1 MHIVNS
7 RQFGKIEAFKFGYG
21 PVGKPLMSAHIY
33 VLDGIIID
41 TGQSHMR
48 KYVIEQLRNT
58 QPHVILL
65 THHHEDHSGNA
76 LALGRFH
83 QIEILGHS
91 ITAEKMAA
99 NRKILPYQRYI
110 WGKSGNV
117 NVKPLGSVIESEHFT
132 LQPIHTPGHSK
143 DHTVFLEEKNGW
155 LFAGDLY
162 LGERIKYFRSDEKI
176 YDQIDSLKNMRK
188 YDFDAIFCAHNPC
201 LENGK
206 SRLEQKLQFLEDIVG
221 RVQLLKEQGLTDNA
235 IINRMDPNKD
245 RLVKVM
251 TLGNVS
257 FANMLRSA
265 IRGRRCLSG
274 RATTP
279 ESSINYECTQERKPE
294 KKTN

>member
-21 PVGKPLMSAHIY
+21 PVGKPFMSVHIY
-33 VLDGIIID
+33 VLDGVIID

-58 QPHVILL
+58 QPHVVLL

-83 QIEILGHS
+83 QIEILGHP

-99 NRKILPYQRYI
+99 NRKILPYQRRI
-110 WGKSGNV
+110 WGKSEDV
-117 NVKPLGSVIESEHFT
+117 NVKPLGTVIESAHFT
-132 LQPIHTPGHSK
+132 LLPIHTPGHSK
-143 DHTVFLEEKNGW
+143 DHMVFLEEKNGW

-176 YDQIDSLKNMRK
+176 YDQIDSLKKLRQ
-188 YDFDAIFCAHNPC
+188 YDFDAIFCAHNPR

-235 IINRMDPNKD
+235 IIKRMDPNND
-245 RLVKVM
+245 RLVKLM

-257 FANMLRSA
+257 FANMLKSA
-265 IRGRRCLSG
+265 IRGN
-274 RATTP
+274 TF
-279 ESSINYECTQERKPE
+279 
-294 KKTN
+294 

>member
-1 MHIVNS
+1 
-7 RQFGKIEAFKFGYG
+7 
-21 PVGKPLMSAHIY
+21 MSVYIY
-33 VLDGIIID
+33 VLDGVIID

-76 LALGRFH
+76 SALGRFH
-83 QIEILGHS
+83 QIEVRGHS

-99 NRKILPYQRYI
+99 NRQILPYQRYI
-110 WGKSGNV
+110 WGKSEYV
-117 NVKPLGSVIESEHFT
+117 NVKPLSRMIESEHFT
-132 LQPIHTPGHSK
+132 LLPIHTPGHSK
-143 DHTVFLEEKNGW
+143 DHTVFLEENNGW

-176 YDQIDSLKNMRK
+176 YDQIDSLKKMCR
-188 YDFDAIFCAHNPC
+188 YDFDAIFCAHNPRF
-201 LENGK
+201 ENGK

-221 RVQLLKEQGLTDNA
+221 QVQLLKEQGLTESA
-235 IINRMDPNKD
+235 IIKRLDPNQD
-245 RLVKVM
+245 RLVKLM

-265 IRGRRCLSG
+265 IRDR
-274 RATTP
+274 
-279 ESSINYECTQERKPE
+279 
-294 KKTN
+294 